1 MRYPTLL
8 FDLDH
13 TLIDSDESERQAY
26 EHTMATIGLS
36 EPGAYFD
43 RYVSINRSM
52 WSAVEAGDMQP
63 SEVRHRR
70 FERFTAELGI
80 DADPHDMADAFVWGL
95 GNFGDLYDGAREL
108 LDELTGVAIL
118 AMVTNG
124 LSEVQR
130 ARIDRLDLGDYFH
143 TVIISSE
150 VGVTKPRPEIFDL
163 AFDGL
168 GRPER
173 SEALMIGDSLT
184 SDIAG
189 GRNSGVDTCW
199 YNRHGAP
206 RPNGSDVTHEIT
218 ELGEIPPIV
227 AGAPPREPHNPEPLP
242 PS

>member
-13 TLIDSDESERQAY
+13 TLLDSDESERLAY
-26 EHTMATIGLS
+26 EHTMATIGHA
-36 EPGAYFD
+36 EPGTYFD
-43 RYVSINRSM
+43 RYVAINRSM
-52 WSAVEAGDMQP
+52 WSAVEAGEMQP

-70 FERFTAELGI
+70 FERFTAELDI
-80 DADPHDMADAFVWGL
+80 DADPHEMADTFVWGL
-95 GNFGDLYDGAREL
+95 GNFGELYDGARDV
-108 LDELTGVAIL
+108 LDEVAATAAL

-124 LSEVQR
+124 LGDVQR

-163 AFDGL
+163 AFEGL

-184 SDIAG
+184 SDIVG
-189 GRNSGVDTCW
+189 GHNYGVDTCW

-206 RPNGSDVTHEIT
+206 SPTGTVVTHEIA
-218 ELGEIPPIV
+218 ELREIPSIV
-227 AGAPPREPHNPEPLP
+227 AEAPP
-242 PS
+242 S